1 MEQELD
7 PSLPCSQRLLSAILA
22 MEPSECLISHAREC
36 GGGSI
41 TEQVQQFIWHHCLSS
56 PGDFHVPYLKNF
68 LKKLIAQIEF
78 DHGYVLDSLY
88 ELYALYMTS
97 CKDDSLEKGDARV
110 SKIISFLFPD
120 GCSELQSCPHSRV
133 LVFPLQCSRN
143 MLEGGTG
150 CSIWKPGLFLSEFI
164 LSHPELFSNKTC
176 FEVGSGVGLIGLCL
190 AHVKASKVILSD
202 GDLSTLVNMKFNL
215 EMNHLNVEAGMRQRN
230 NDQNM
235 VKCLYLPWES
245 ASVSQLQDIRADVVL
260 GADVIYDPVYQPH
273 LVRVLAILLNPM
285 NSEFCRQHASCKGI
299 SPNIKH
305 ENCEHNHE
313 HAIDI
318 SHSRFKASHDDDSYS
333 QPKETPVAYIS
344 YVIRN
349 IETFNYFMSLGR
361 QAHLDIVD
369 LTDSLKP
376 LNLLCYM
383 QSYNQASV
391 RLLRITGNNKNG

>member
-22 MEPSECLISHAREC
+22 MESSECLISHAREC
-36 GGGSI
+36 GGGAI
-41 TEQVQQFIWHHCLSS
+41 TEQVQQFIWNHCLST

-78 DHGYVLDSLY
+78 DHGYVLDNLMIVWRREMPESAKEFRFFFLMVVLNCRVARTLGY
-88 ELYALYMTS
+88 WS
-97 CKDDSLEKGDARV
+97 FHCSVLE
-110 SKIISFLFPD
+110 
-120 GCSELQSCPHSRV
+120 
-133 LVFPLQCSRN
+133 
-143 MLEGGTG
+143 
-150 CSIWKPGLFLSEFI
+150 
-164 LSHPELFSNKTC
+164 TC
-176 FEVGSGVGLIGLCL
+176 LKVGSGVGLIGLCL

-202 GDLSTLVNMKFNL
+202 GDLSTLANMKFNL
-215 EMNHLNVEAGMRQRN
+215 EMNHLNVEAGMPQRN

-245 ASVSQLQDIRADVVL
+245 ASVTQLQDIMPDVVL

-285 NSEFCRQHASCKGI
+285 SLKFCRQHASCKDI
-299 SPNIKH
+299 TPNIKH
-305 ENCEHNHE
+305 ENYEHNHE

-318 SHSRFKASHDDDSYS
+318 SHSRFKASHNDDSYNLL
-333 QPKETPVAYIS
+333 KEAPVAYIS

-349 IETFNYFMSLGR
+349 IETFNYFMSLGK

-383 QSYNQASV
+383 QSYNQANV
-391 RLLRITGNNKNG
+391 RLLRITGNNIK

>member
-1 MEQELD
+1 
-7 PSLPCSQRLLSAILA
+7 
-22 MEPSECLISHAREC
+22 
-36 GGGSI
+36 
-41 TEQVQQFIWHHCLSS
+41 
-56 PGDFHVPYLKNF
+56 
-68 LKKLIAQIEF
+68 
-78 DHGYVLDSLY
+78 
-88 ELYALYMTS
+88 
-97 CKDDSLEKGDARV
+97 
-110 SKIISFLFPD
+110 
-120 GCSELQSCPHSRV
+120 
-133 LVFPLQCSRN
+133 
-143 MLEGGTG
+143 
-150 CSIWKPGLFLSEFI
+150 
-164 LSHPELFSNKTC
+164 
-176 FEVGSGVGLIGLCL
+176 
-190 AHVKASKVILSD
+190 
-202 GDLSTLVNMKFNL
+202 MKFNL
-215 EMNHLNVEAGMRQRN
+215 EMNHLNAEAGMRQRN